1 MKLRQCAIARGK
13 YMLLYWL
20 PEEMA
25 RAGNVV
31 DLKTPS
37 GAWALGWRV
46 NAVYDG
52 RPVEYVREG
61 VNA

>member
-1 MKLRQCAIARGK
+1 
-13 YMLLYWL
+13 MLLYWL